1 MKIGGFQ
8 KTTLLDFPGHL
19 AAIVF
24 TSGCNFRCPYCHNA
38 SLALGGGDPM
48 SEDEVI
54 DYLKLRRGVLDGVS
68 ISGGEPLLQKGLVP
82 FILRVR
88 ELGLKVKIDTNGSM
102 PSVLGALLEDG
113 LIDYVAMDIKGSR
126 AKYQT
131 CAGVDNVNVLE
142 VDKSIHL
149 IMESGVDYEFRT
161 TVTKELHSENDIADI
176 ADWIKGAK
184 RYYLQT
190 FKDTEGTLREGM
202 TAYSEEQMTAL
213 MHIASPLVKEIFVR

>member
-8 KTTLLDFPGHL
+8 KTTLLDFPGQL

-38 SLALGGGDPM
+38 SLALGGGDPI

-68 ISGGEPLLQKGLVP
+68 ISGGEPLLQKGLIP
-82 FILRVR
+82 FILRIR
-88 ELGLKVKIDTNGSM
+88 ELGLKVKLDTNGSM
-102 PSVLGALLEDG
+102 PSVLSGLLEDG

-126 AKYQT
+126 QSYESCT
-131 CAGVDNVNVLE
+131 GVEGVNLME

-161 TVTKELHSENDIADI
+161 TVTRELHSANDIADI
-176 ADWIKGAK
+176 AEWIKGAK

-190 FKDTEGTLREGM
+190 FKDSEGTLGEGM
-202 TAYSEEQMTAL
+202 SAYSEEEMTAL
-213 MHIASPLVKEIFVR
+213 MHIAAPLVKEIFVR